1 MRKARRPAHS
11 DRPDGRLAR
20 PPVIER
26 TWTSDHNAQLAALR
40 IVLGLPRR
48 PVTLDREAL

>member
-1 MRKARRPAHS
+1 MRKARGTAPCE
-11 DRPDGRLAR
+11 RPDGRLAR

-26 TWTSDHNAQLAALR
+26 YWHDDRDAQLAALR
-40 IVLGLPRR
+40 IILGLPRR